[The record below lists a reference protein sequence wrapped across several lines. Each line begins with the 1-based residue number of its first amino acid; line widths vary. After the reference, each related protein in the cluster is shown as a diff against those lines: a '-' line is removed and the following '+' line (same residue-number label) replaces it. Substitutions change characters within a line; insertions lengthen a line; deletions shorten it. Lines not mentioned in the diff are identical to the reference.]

1 MKHLFTRHT
10 FRFIDH
16 SFSSMLDQ
24 FAIDDTLTELV
35 GQKKSI
41 DTIRYWVVNDTI
53 ALGIQDQKLP
63 FLQDG
68 IAYLKQEGYDAFF
81 RPSGGLAVVLD
92 AGIINLSLI
101 LPEKEYHVTIDNGFL
116 AMVALV
122 KMWLAP
128 YVQNMDV
135 KEITES
141 YCPGKYDVSVGGKK
155 FAGLSQR
162 RVKGGVGIFIY
173 IAVERSGKKRAE
185 LIRTFYE
192 TSIQQEKTTIPYPNV
207 NPNVM
212 ASVSELTGQPIT
224 CDMLKQEL
232 IHMLSRG
239 QNTLDTRFLSA
250 EEWALFETYKQRMKQ
265 RQQRYFPSL
274 IKRSE

>member
-1 MKHLFTRHT
+1 M
-10 FRFIDH
+10 
-16 SFSSMLDQ
+16 
-24 FAIDDTLTELV
+24 
-35 GQKKSI
+35 
-41 DTIRYWVVNDTI
+41 
-53 ALGIQDQKLP
+53 
-63 FLQDG
+63 
-68 IAYLKQEGYDAFF
+68 
-81 RPSGGLAVVLD
+81 
-92 AGIINLSLI
+92 
-101 LPEKEYHVTIDNGFL
+101 
-116 AMVALV
+116 
-122 KMWLAP
+122 
-128 YVQNMDV
+128 

-173 IAVERSGKKRAE
+173 IAVEGSGKKRAE

-232 IHMLSRG
+232 IHMLSRE